1 MSCVAMTKHNFHD
14 DFINRAL
21 VVKFKRWLSGRQM
34 SVSMSTVLQSWTDW
48 RYIWRVANSS
58 MVIVCM
64 LKKQAGAIWFSN
76 FAAPLITT
84 SQRIVPCPRL
94 HCQFSCPALFCL
106 RGPPSTS
113 KKMTIEDLL
122 TSSRVRHPAKS
133 DIQPAEWHPAEFCFW
148 FFTTQNFVFR
158 PEY

>member
-1 MSCVAMTKHNFHD
+1 MSCVAMTKLNFHD

-84 SQRIVPCPRL
+84 SQRIVPCPRP

-106 RGPPSTS
+106 RGPHQLR
-113 KKMTIEDLL
+113 KKWPLRTCWHPAESDIQPRDILPNQ
-122 TSSRVRHPAKS
+122 TSSRVLFL
-133 DIQPAEWHPAEFCFW
+133 ILY
-148 FFTTQNFVFR
+148 TQNFVFS
-158 PEY
+158 PKF